1 MCGAWW
7 RVQSGGRRFVRL
19 EVTRRGLSDFI
30 EMNPHSSKLPRLA
43 LLFPGQGSQR
53 VGMGQEFAR
62 NFACAREVWARA
74 DETLGFA
81 LSELCFEGPE
91 EELRLTV
98 NTQPALLA
106 TSMAALRVLESELG
120 IRAELAAG
128 HSLGEYGALVA
139 AGALDF
145 ADALRAVR
153 ARGYHMQQ
161 AVPPGYGTMAAIV
174 GLELEQV
181 AEICR
186 EASTV
191 DEMVAPAN
199 LNAPGQAAIAGHS
212 GAVRRAI
219 AEAKA
224 RGAKMAVELN
234 VSAPFHCSLLEPAR
248 TAMAPVLRELEV
260 KPLAFGVI
268 ANVTAKIVRDPA
280 EVIPLLTDQIT
291 APVRWEESMRVLA
304 GSGIEFAV
312 ELGVGRVLCGLMR
325 RIDKR
330 VKAMPCE
337 DLESLKSLRQA
348 VGLD

>member
-1 MCGAWW
+1 
-7 RVQSGGRRFVRL
+7 
-19 EVTRRGLSDFI
+19 
-30 EMNPHSSKLPRLA
+30 MNAQASKPPRLA
-43 LLFPGQGSQR
+43 FLFPGQGSQR

-62 NFACAREVWARA
+62 NFAPAREVYAQA
-74 DETLGFA
+74 DQTLGFA
-81 LSELCFEGPE
+81 LSRLCFEGPE
-91 EELRLTV
+91 QELRLTV

-106 TSMAALRVLESELG
+106 TSIAALRVLEDELG
-120 IRAELAAG
+120 MKPELAAG

-186 EASTV
+186 GASTA
-191 DEMVAPAN
+191 EELAAPAN
-199 LNAPGQAAIAGHS
+199 LNAPGQAAIAGHTA
-212 GAVRRAI
+212 AVRRAV
-219 AEAKA
+219 AEAKT
-224 RGAKMAVELN
+224 RGAKMALELN

-248 TAMAPVLRELEV
+248 VAMAQVLEKLEV
-260 KPLAFGVI
+260 KPLAVGVI
-268 ANVTAKIVRDPA
+268 ANVNAQIVRDPA
-280 EVIPLLTDQIT
+280 QVIPLLIEQIT
-291 APVRWEESMRVLA
+291 APVRWAESMRVLA
-304 GSGIEFAV
+304 DSGIDLAV
-312 ELGVGRVLCGLMR
+312 ELGVGKVLTGMMR

-330 VKAMPCE
+330 VRAMPCE
-337 DLESLKSLRQA
+337 DLESLKALRQA